1 MTAERRQMGPRE
13 LVAAALARPASP
25 LASDGNPVLDQPGV
39 RTPQRDL
46 RRWLSA
52 GAAAA
57 LVVLAAVVAARW
69 TTGFDEA
76 VLQRARPGRVWETED
91 AQLAAWPRIIS
102 TTNTMA
108 ALLVVAGLS
117 AALRRSWRPLAVAA
131 LVIGGIAC
139 LTLVL
144 KLWVHREDPTLTW
157 SRLGSFPS
165 GHLATCCALFVTASL
180 ATTGRIRWWSVLV
193 SACVTAWM
201 AYVMIVIGMHWATDC
216 IGGLLV
222 ALMIVSAARIAVAD
236 GRGRPS
242 APAPT
247 ASPRIFDARD

>member
-1 MTAERRQMGPRE
+1 MNGR
-13 LVAAALARPASP
+13 
-25 LASDGNPVLDQPGV
+25 PGV

-46 RRWLSA
+46 RWWLCA
-52 GAAAA
+52 GAAVA
-57 LVVLAAVVAARW
+57 LVVLAGVIAARW
-69 TTGFDEA
+69 TAGFDEA
-76 VLQRARPGRVWETED
+76 VLERARPGRVWETKD
-91 AQLAAWPRIIS
+91 AQLAVWPRIIS

-144 KLWVHREDPTLTW
+144 KLWIHREDPTLTW

-165 GHLATCCALFVTASL
+165 GHLAACCALFVTASL
-180 ATTGRIRWWSVLV
+180 TTTGRVRWWSVLV
-193 SACVTAWM
+193 SAVVTGWM
-201 AYVMIVIGMHWATDC
+201 AYVMIVVGMHWATDC

-222 ALMIVSAARIAVAD
+222 ALVIVSAARIVVAD
-236 GRGRPS
+236 GRG
-242 APAPT
+242 APRQPA
-247 ASPRIFDARD
+247 ASSGRSRR